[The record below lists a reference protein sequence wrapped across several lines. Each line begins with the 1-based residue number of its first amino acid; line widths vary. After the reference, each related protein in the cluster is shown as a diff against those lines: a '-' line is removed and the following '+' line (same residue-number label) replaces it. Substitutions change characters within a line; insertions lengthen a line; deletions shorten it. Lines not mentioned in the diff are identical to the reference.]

1 MFDNVIYLSTYI
13 ITSFPLHSNKEW
25 VPICSTSSPTF
36 SIVSENMSVNNETS
50 PLNIAQSNL
59 DKIDMT
65 VVDQQMY
72 ISVVLLKKD

>member
-1 MFDNVIYLSTYI
+1 MFDIIIYLSTYI
-13 ITSFPLHSNKEW
+13 ITSFPQHSNKEW
-25 VPICSTSSPTF
+25 VPICSTSSPAF
-36 SIVSENMSVNNETS
+36 SVVSENMSVNNETS

-65 VVDQQMY
+65 VVDQQMH